1 MTDPRQQFDDDL
13 TSMLRNRAERLPGS
27 ADLADA
33 ALKQAR
39 GIRRRRRAAVCVA
52 TAAVLAAAVPV
63 GAGLI
68 ADSSDDGSPGPAT
81 APPSSATESTPPTP
95 AEAVQPIALD
105 VSLGDLERGADPAV
119 PYVDWR
125 TWIVDGEATEFGVP
139 SEHSLSDIAQF
150 DEGVVIWA
158 ANPDD
163 GSLQM
168 YPLGF
173 ETGLDPKAVS
183 TSPSVDDATR
193 AIAFA
198 LDGQTVYYGSSI
210 GRGMPHLALEGVTV
224 TDILDVYDGVVVFA
238 AREGGLDTVGKIDF
252 TTSPP
257 AYERM
262 FDPADVVR
270 PTAFSIAA
278 NLMGQSGQDTVPG
291 DPNDSPCAVLT
302 DLDDVNEGGWNSC
315 TWRPF
320 EFSPDGS
327 RVFALDTRTEGFG
340 PRLVAVLDS
349 ETGEALLDLSS
360 EGTFGFSPSWESND
374 SVLVTLVQDGQAAI
388 VRCTVGVG
396 CELATDPKAAM
407 DSLSEPYHLTAN

>member
-13 TSMLRNRAERLPGS
+13 KSMLRNRAERLPGS

-33 ALKQAR
+33 ALQQAR
-39 GIRRRRRAAVCVA
+39 GIRRRRRAAVGI
-52 TAAVLAAAVPV
+52 AAATVLVAAAPV
-63 GAGLI
+63 GASLI
-68 ADSSDDGSPGPAT
+68 DGSGDDGSTGPAT
-81 APPSSATESTPPTP
+81 APTTSASQAPETSAAPP
-95 AEAVQPIALD
+95 EPIQLD
-105 VSLGDLERGADPAV
+105 VSLAELERGPDPAV

-125 TWIVDGEATEFGVP
+125 TWIVDGEGTPFDVP
-139 SEHSLSDIAQF
+139 NGHPLADIAQF
-150 DEGVVIWA
+150 DQGVVIWA
-158 ANPDD
+158 ANLDD

-168 YPLGF
+168 YPLGL
-173 ETGLDPKAVS
+173 ETGLDPRAVS
-183 TSPSVDDATR
+183 TSPSVDDATG

-210 GRGMPHLALEGVTV
+210 GPEMARLALEGVTV
-224 TDILDVYDGVVVFA
+224 TDILDVHDGVVVFA
-238 AREGGLDTVGKIDF
+238 GRDDAQDMVGKVDF

-257 AYERM
+257 TYERM

-270 PTAFSIAA
+270 ATAFSIAA

-302 DLDDVNEGGWNSC
+302 DLDDVDDGGWDSC

-340 PRLVAVLDS
+340 PRLVAVVDS

-360 EGTFGFSPSWESND
+360 EGTFGFAPSWESND
-374 SVLVTLVQDGQAAI
+374 SVLVTLVQDGRSAI

-407 DSLSEPYHLTAN
+407 DSLTEPYHLTAN